1 MKAPPDVGLIDS
13 ADHLSAVDMLSAIL
27 DAPNGASSTDTDA
40 DDEAPVA
47 E

>member
-1 MKAPPDVGLIDS
+1 MKAPPYAGLIDS
-13 ADHLSAVDMLSAIL
+13 ADHVSAVDMLSAIL
-27 DAPNGASSTDTDA
+27 GAPNAASSTDIDA